1 MSAPLKKLKLF
12 AGIAL
17 EKRVQQQ
24 LFKVA
29 ERLRARGLD
38 GRFEAVEKYHLTVA
52 FLGWIEPTELPRL
65 AVAMQSVAERFH
77 PFRLRFDRIAGFPHE
92 RRPRVVW
99 IGCHKQPAAYG
110 ELTRSLQSAYAE
122 FGFSFKDDPV
132 AHVTIARIKEARRP
146 LPSIDGFE
154 PIDAGVNA
162 LTLFESLPAGGT
174 TRYEARAQA
183 PLSGA

>member
-1 MSAPLKKLKLF
+1 
-12 AGIAL
+12 
-17 EKRVQQQ
+17 
-24 LFKVA
+24 
-29 ERLRARGLD
+29 
-38 GRFEAVEKYHLTVA
+38 
-52 FLGWIEPTELPRL
+52 
-65 AVAMQSVAERFH
+65 
-77 PFRLRFDRIAGFPHE
+77 FRLRFDRIAGFPHE